1 MSARLHRAHAPFPLC
16 RSSGPGHFRR
26 LPRGPRPSSGA
37 RRSLGSAPSVSVP
50 GTPPLSGFVFQE
62 AGISEESGPGIRGT
76 APLRAG
82 LGSPGAPARAGTPP
96 TSRGDPLSLPR
107 RRGVIPRASRP
118 VRPARATSHGAA
130 QPETTRG
137 PHRPPTQPP
146 PDSATQT
153 AVPGQ
158 LAPSAASGTAAPADR
173 EGPGVGPANGAHDS
187 GSPSTASCLGPG
199 RHLLIILCGKNLVP
213 ASVVHA
219 RSARSQVTLRMDEIP
234 PSPSPEKMQA
244 QSTASPTWA
253 LSLRPPSP
261 DESRW
266 GGGREGAAGGG
277 GCGAQKPYPSGP
289 WLLAQSSGRLGCH
302 RLNPLWTPS
311 ASVSK
316 KTKILGVP

>member
-1 MSARLHRAHAPFPLC
+1 MI
-16 RSSGPGHFRR
+16 
-26 LPRGPRPSSGA
+26 
-37 RRSLGSAPSVSVP
+37 LG
-50 GTPPLSGFVFQE
+50 
-62 AGISEESGPGIRGT
+62 
-76 APLRAG
+76 
-82 LGSPGAPARAGTPP
+82 
-96 TSRGDPLSLPR
+96 
-107 RRGVIPRASRP
+107 ASRP

-146 PDSATQT
+146 PPDSATQT
-153 AVPGQ
+153 AGPGQ

-213 ASVVHA
+213 ASMVHA

-234 PSPSPEKMQA
+234 PSPSPEKTQA

-261 DESRW
+261 DEPRW
-266 GGGREGAAGGG
+266 GGGREGEAAVPRNHTHRAPGSWLKAQAAWADTDLTRSGLHVPPSLRRLRFSGCPRPGQQGGPAPLRSAIHTAHPWCVPLSPDRPRAWSPWGAAGQGHV
-277 GCGAQKPYPSGP
+277 
-289 WLLAQSSGRLGCH
+289 LAVDLTRATCFGL
-302 RLNPLWTPS
+302 T
-311 ASVSK
+311 VS
-316 KTKILGVP
+316 